1 MRFRYQAT
9 RDPIWISYGL
19 DVLQVKTA
27 ETVTSFQSVA
37 AVGIDVCALLLRR
50 FMMNAGDQ
58 TLECHVRVCSH
69 RQLDDGGAQR
79 QAIIHVIAVLHIIY
93 TLIRRPIRMDSYF
106 IAETLK
112 YLFLLFSPDH
122 WVFEHAR

>member
-19 DVLQVKTA
+19 DVLQVNTVNL
-27 ETVTSFQSVA
+27 VTSFQSVGV
-37 AVGIDVCALLLRR
+37 VGIDVCALRRRR
-50 FMMNAGDQ
+50 FMMRAGNQ

-79 QAIIHVIAVLHIIY
+79 QAIIHVVVFFTSSTPSLVGRSGW
-93 TLIRRPIRMDSYF
+93 TLI
-106 IAETLK
+106 L
-112 YLFLLFSPDH
+112 
-122 WVFEHAR
+122 